1 MITVILGGPLEL
13 AAGGPGPI
21 EMEAKSVR
29 EMVDRLGE
37 DYPPLKP
44 MLEKG
49 VSVAIDGQ
57 LHRRAGYLR
66 IAPGA
71 EVHVLLPLSGG

>member
-1 MITVILGGPLEL
+1 MIRVVLSGPLEK
-13 AAGGPGPI
+13 AAGNPGPI

-29 EMVDRLGE
+29 EMVDRLGA

-44 MLEKG
+44 MLDKG

-57 LHRRAGYLR
+57 LHRRAGFMRL
-66 IAPGA
+66 APGS
-71 EVHVLLPLSGG
+71 EVHVLVPLSGG